1 MKNLSSVLFF
11 LLCFQFIACSSE
23 EDEYTIT
30 PEVLKAETGEEF
42 SGGESTISNES
53 AEAFGF
59 SSKKLTFEEESDF
72 GIGNSFFRQS
82 WVTAPASTTARDGL
96 GPFFNAVACASCH
109 FKDGRGRPP
118 AFDGELGRGLLLRLS
133 LSGGHPNGS
142 SFSDPIYGNQLQDN
156 AVLGQVVKGN
166 YTISYQTVI
175 ETLADGTTVELQK
188 PVYQINNLGYGSLD
202 SGILI
207 SPRIANQIIGLGLL
221 EAIPESTILGFQTA
235 NTSNGISGK
244 ANYVYDIE
252 SNTQKLG
259 RFGWKANQPS
269 IRQQVAAAFSGDMGI
284 TSSIFPKE
292 NVPSGVD
299 ASTIPNGGSPEI
311 SDDNFN
317 KVVLYSSALAVPIR
331 RNFDSQ
337 NVLKGKK
344 YFETI
349 GCNSCHVPKIQT
361 GSDYLITGLRNQTIR
376 PYSDLLLHDM
386 GLGLSDNAP
395 DFLATGSE
403 WRTQPLWGIGLI
415 NTVNGHTRL
424 LHDGR
429 ARNIEEAILWH
440 GGEGNYS
447 KEKYKQLKLI
457 ERNQLIEFINSL

>member
-1 MKNLSSVLFF
+1 MKNLLRFLFF
-11 LLCFQFIACSSE
+11 LLCFQFMACSSDE
-23 EDEYTIT
+23 EEYTAIS
-30 PEVLKAETGEEF
+30 EVLTAETGEEL
-42 SGGESTISNES
+42 SGGESTVSNES

-59 SSKKLTFEEESDF
+59 SSKKLTFDEESDF

-82 WVTAPASTTARDGL
+82 WVTAPSSTTARDGL

-118 AFDGELGRGLLLRLS
+118 SFDGELGRGLLLRLS
-133 LSGGHPNGS
+133 LSGSHPNGS

-156 AVLGQVVKGN
+156 AIFGQVIKGN
-166 YTISYQTVI
+166 YTIAYQTVI
-175 ETLADGTTVELQK
+175 ETFADGTTVQLQK
-188 PVYQINNLGYGSLD
+188 PLYQINNLGYGALAN
-202 SGILI
+202 GILI

-221 EAIPESTILGFQTA
+221 EAIPESTILGFQTTNA
-235 NTSNGISGK
+235 TNGVSGK
-244 ANYVYDIE
+244 ANYVFDIE

-269 IRQQVAAAFSGDMGI
+269 IRQQVAGAFSGDMGI
-284 TSSIFPKE
+284 TSSIFPNE
-292 NVPSGVD
+292 NVPFAIN

-311 SDDNFN
+311 SEANFN

-344 YFETI
+344 SFETI
-349 GCNSCHVPKIQT
+349 GCTSCHVPKIQT
-361 GSDYLITGLRNQTIR
+361 GTDYFIAGLRNQIIR
-376 PYSDLLLHDM
+376 PYTDLLLHDM
-386 GLGLSDNAP
+386 GVGLSDNAP

-415 NTVNGHTRL
+415 STVNGHTRL

-429 ARNIEEAILWH
+429 ARNVEEAILWH
-440 GGEGNYS
+440 GGEANYS
-447 KEKYKQLKLI
+447 KEKYKQITAI
-457 ERNQLIEFINSL
+457 ERNQLLEFVNSL